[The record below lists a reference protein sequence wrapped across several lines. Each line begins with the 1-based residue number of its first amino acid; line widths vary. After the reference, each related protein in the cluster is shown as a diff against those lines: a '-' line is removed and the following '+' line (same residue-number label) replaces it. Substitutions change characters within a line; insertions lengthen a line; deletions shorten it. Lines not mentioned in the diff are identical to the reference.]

1 MKVSEKYEDSWYK
14 VLKFKVTKEQ
24 LKFLAANFNRFLF
37 VAISSQRFPLYFSHF
52 SQVFLLHFW
61 LLFRPF
67 SVLAMANNELANK
80 ISSVSFWKLKWR
92 KCLVYTRTAA
102 KRKLLKCL
110 SKLCKFHYETFHPH
124 APCVSLIHCGTTRRQ
139 KDPSQVPE
147 CCQKSEIKILPSP
160 KKKKVSSLDFWG
172 LPCDFLEFITI
183 SFHFLSAFPFV
194 IVWQA
199 LRNRYLSV

>member
-67 SVLAMANNELANK
+67 SVLAMANNEFPNK

-102 KRKLLKCL
+102 KESCSNVFLNYVNFITRHSTHTLLAFPWSTAAPPDGKRIHPKFPSVVRKVKLK
-110 SKLCKFHYETFHPH
+110 FF
-124 APCVSLIHCGTTRRQ
+124 
-139 KDPSQVPE
+139 QV
-147 CCQKSEIKILPSP
+147 Q
-160 KKKKVSSLDFWG
+160 KKKKYLHSIFGVCRATSLN
-172 LPCDFLEFITI
+172 LLQFLFT
-183 SFHFLSAFPFV
+183 FFPLFL
-194 IVWQA
+194 
-199 LRNRYLSV
+199 L